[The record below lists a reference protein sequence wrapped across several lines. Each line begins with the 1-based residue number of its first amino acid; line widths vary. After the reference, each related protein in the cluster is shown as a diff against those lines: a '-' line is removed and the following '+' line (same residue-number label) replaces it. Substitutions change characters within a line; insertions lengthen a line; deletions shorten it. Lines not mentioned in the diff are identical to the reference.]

1 MKKNM
6 TFSADFVKSGYTKV
20 SRQAMQVAFTPGNK
34 CEKEAKVLLCIL
46 SFAHF
51 RRGMVC
57 VHFKDYVCE
66 RGEWI
71 SSYSELAFRT
81 GMARKTV
88 VTAVERLVE
97 DGSLTVTP
105 IGKKTKF
112 TLTYYD
118 APPAPAQESSPKG
131 GNGGGTSLSAALYM
145 YQNGAVYNIGGQC

>member
-105 IGKKTKF
+105 MGKKDKVYVDLLRCASRAGSGELAKRRQWRRNIPF
-112 TLTYYD
+112 C
-118 APPAPAQESSPKG
+118 G
-131 GNGGGTSLSAALYM
+131 ALY
-145 YQNGAVYNIGGQC
+145 VSERGGL